1 MTGHDDFDRVLSDWL
16 EADALEPAPA
26 GALELVV
33 DVTRGRRP
41 RPAWL
46 AGPGSHWVGEG
57 SHAGLGFGVRSL
69 PGFGV
74 RWSTALALLLVI
86 AALVGGAIVVGAL
99 MSHHPPPPGRLGQL
113 AFGLDGDIYL
123 ADWDGRH
130 PVKIA
135 DGTPVPSSGGPN
147 ACLGNWGEG
156 RMWSPDGRY
165 VAYRSASGDRCAGT
179 VVISDLETGAVSSFL
194 GTGWLITWSPDS
206 SRVATWVDL
215 GKTIGVF
222 GPHGGIQALLAVPS
236 GCALPGDLDPRWS
249 PDGRSL
255 VVWPCEVPI
264 DGQTPHRLPADDP
277 RSHEQWAY
285 SPDGTR
291 VAYVTAGSLMVAAAD
306 GSEDRV
312 LVQAGVTQG
321 GPLPIWSPT
330 GDRIAFDAGP
340 SLSEPEEIR
349 IVDAASGKVTR
360 LASVRGVGPPH
371 LLSFSPE
378 GDRVLFW
385 QADGNDVH
393 SLWTVRTDGSDPQL
407 LVTGTDWGDWEA
419 LFSSP

>member
-1 MTGHDDFDRVLSDWL
+1 ML
-16 EADALEPAPA
+16 APAPA
-26 GALELVV
+26 SALERVV
-33 DVTRGRRP
+33 GATRRRNP
-41 RPAWL
+41 LPAWL
-46 AGPGSHWVGEG
+46 AGSRSHWVGEEP
-57 SHAGLGFGVRSL
+57 HAG
-69 PGFGV
+69 PGFGLRLLPGLGV
-74 RWSTALALLLVI
+74 HWSTALLLLLVS
-86 AALVGGAIVVGAL
+86 AALVGGAILVGAL
-99 MSHHPPPPGRLGQL
+99 LSNHPPPPGRLGQL
-113 AFGLDGDIYL
+113 AYGLDGDIYL
-123 ADWDGRH
+123 ADWDGKH

-135 DGTPVPSSGGPN
+135 DGTPLPSKGGPN

-156 RMWSPDGRY
+156 RIWSPDGRY
-165 VAYRSASGDRCAGT
+165 FAYRSASGDRCAGT
-179 VVISDLETGAVSSFL
+179 VVVSDLETGAVSSFL

-206 SRVATWVDL
+206 SRIATWVDL
-215 GKTIGVF
+215 GKTIGIF

-236 GCALPGDLDPRWS
+236 GCALPGDFDPVWS
-249 PDGRSL
+249 PDGQSL

-264 DGQTPHRLPADDP
+264 DGQTPHRLPTNDP

-291 VAYVTAGSLMVAAAD
+291 VAYVTAGSLIVAAAD

-312 LVQAGVTQG
+312 LIQAGVTQG
-321 GPLPIWSPT
+321 GLVPIWSPA

-340 SLSEPEEIR
+340 SLSEPDEIR
-349 IVDAASGKVTR
+349 IVDVASGKVTR
-360 LASVRGVGPPH
+360 LAGVHGAGPSH

-385 QADGNDVH
+385 QADANEVH